1 MTMILYGATP
11 SPFVAKAAMAAL
23 HAGIEV
29 TIKPVNV
36 GAGDAELDALN
47 PLSKIP
53 CLDLGDGCAVY
64 DSRAITRFLDRE
76 SGGKLYPTDH
86 AVATSV
92 ETMEAL
98 CDGICDCGL
107 SYVYENRMRPPE
119 KISKDWL
126 DRQFGKILRGLD
138 ALNANPPAMGEDM
151 NIDAIACAATLGYM
165 DLRFE
170 GRWRDGRDM
179 LVKWLAEFDS
189 KHADLAALKPA
200 A

>member
-1 MTMILYGATP
+1 MILYGATP

-23 HAGIEV
+23 HGGVAI

-36 GAGDAELDALN
+36 GAGDPELDALN

-53 CLDLGDGCAVY
+53 CLKLDDGRAIY

-86 AVATSV
+86 DTATVV

-119 KISKDWL
+119 KVSQDWL
-126 DRQFGKILRGLD
+126 DRQLGKILRGLD
-138 ALNANPPAMGEDM
+138 ALNANPPAMGAAM
-151 NIDAIACAATLGYM
+151 KMDAIACAATLGYM

-170 GRWRDGRDM
+170 GMWRDGRDG
-179 LVKWLAEFDS
+179 LVQWLADFEAN
-189 KHADLAALKPA
+189 HADLAALKPSA
-200 A
+200 